1 MRSKVNMRGL
11 LVALALAL
19 AIPVVA
25 IGCGGGEDGG
35 GEGEAAQG
43 SPTGGSEGEGPSE
56 ELINERSTPHPDFAP
71 AGHKTLP
78 EEKVVVESALGI
90 DLTNSSVTMPL
101 HRGKFKGQTVWFVIT
116 ESSDFG
122 LANDLDVNFA
132 PKLANMSVGCP
143 KCVQEVTMK
152 QTPGTLFGEAD
163 VNFKGIPNFK
173 PRRILEPGPA
183 AGPNAF
189 PPAQA
194 QPGAVGDANYSPF
207 IRIKGSAAVYNA
219 SIVAVGDGNFDVDT
233 HSNTSDRVLS
243 IKLPTPPDDTPSGQF
258 KPGTVEMLLV
268 RGRQSGQEIFYLS
281 TEASSA
287 TAATME
293 RATSVPLLQKA
304 AFVGADDFLGSAR
317 ERIFLFTNGQ
327 TGADNP
333 ESQGLTHLIED
344 GRNAEDA
351 SLKNR
356 PLLDALGKNEG
367 DAQNILGDFPSLA
380 DPRHATAYSPLWDAQ
395 LGEWTDKA
403 IKEGLNT
410 RQDDENEL
418 LNLVKNR
425 PDLITGPLG
434 GKYGAA
440 NFVINCPT
448 IGFTKEEPIIAKVAP
463 EEGGQF

>member
-1 MRSKVNMRGL
+1 MRSKVNMKGL
-11 LVALALAL
+11 LAAMALAL

-25 IGCGGGEDGG
+25 GCGGGDEGG
-35 GEGEAAQG
+35 AAQG
-43 SPTGGSEGEGPSE
+43 SPTGGSEGDGPSE
-56 ELINERSTPHPDFAP
+56 ELLNERSSPHPKFAP
-71 AGHKTLP
+71 EGHKTLP
-78 EEKVVVESALGI
+78 DEKVVVESALGVN
-90 DLTNSSVTMPL
+90 LTNSSVTLPL
-101 HRGKFKGQTVWFVIT
+101 HKGKFKGQTVWYVIT

-132 PKLANMSVGCP
+132 PKLANMSIGCP
-143 KCVQEVTMK
+143 KCVQEVTMSG
-152 QTPGTLFGEAD
+152 TPGTLFGEAT

-207 IRIKGSAAVYNA
+207 FRIKGSEAVYNA
-219 SIVAVGDGNFDVDT
+219 PIIAVGDGNFDVDT
-233 HSNTSDRVLS
+233 HKNTADRVLS
-243 IKLPTPPDDTPSGQF
+243 ITPPIAADKTPPGQF

-268 RGRQSGQEIFYLS
+268 RGREAGQEIFYMS
-281 TEASSA
+281 TEAS
-287 TAATME
+287 TPQAATLE

-327 TGADNP
+327 TGKDNP

-344 GRNAEDA
+344 GRNDEDA

-356 PLLDALGKNEG
+356 ALLDALGKNAG

-395 LGEWTDKA
+395 IGEWTDKA
-403 IKEGLNT
+403 VKEGLNT

-434 GKYGAA
+434 GKYGAG

-448 IGFTKEEPIIAKVAP
+448 IAFTKEEPVIAKVTP